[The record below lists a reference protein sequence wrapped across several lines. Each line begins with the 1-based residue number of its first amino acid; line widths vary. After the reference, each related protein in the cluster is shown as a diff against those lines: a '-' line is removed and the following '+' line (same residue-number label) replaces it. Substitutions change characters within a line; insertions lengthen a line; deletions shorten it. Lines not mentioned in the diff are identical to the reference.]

1 MEEGGDG
8 VCGIAELRK
17 EMDGGNINFEY
28 EGQGYEVREIESM
41 KAMMALTTAEA
52 DSMSALM
59 FRMSQ
64 ADKAVWADNE
74 VFAKKTTKV
83 FWINKRGR
91 FRLNGAGVC
100 SSFQ

>member
-17 EMDGGNINFEY
+17 GMGGGNINFEY
-28 EGQGYEVREIESM
+28 EGQEYVVCEIESM

-52 DSMSALM
+52 ASMSALR

-64 ADKAVWADNE
+64 ADKAMWADNGF
-74 VFAKKTTKV
+74 FAKKTKV
-83 FWINKRGR
+83 FWINERGR
-91 FRLNGAGVC
+91 YRLNGAGVC